1 MNFKYLKKFIFLL
14 GDQKIKIPWM
24 VLLFLFS
31 ALLDLI
37 GIGLIIPYVAI
48 IVDPGSLLENEKYEF
63 ILNWIAYTETSFIQ
77 ILSLTIFT
85 AFLLKALFS
94 ILIQRVI
101 LNFSLNKGVEMRSQ
115 LMRLYQNLPYKEYT
129 SRNSSE
135 YVYQAHQMVSDFS
148 QGVLITVL
156 TIVSQIIVM
165 LFILTL
171 LMIVDARSLIMFF
184 LILSIFFFFYYI
196 LFSKKIPL
204 YGALV
209 NKYSALMLKGI
220 NEGIE
225 GFKEIRVL
233 GKENYFHSVVKD
245 SAEKYAYFRLRS
257 QTIQILP
264 RYLIEFIL
272 ISYVVL
278 LVLME
283 SNSEG
288 ELINVI
294 STISVFG
301 VASIRMIPS
310 LNQIISGI
318 NVVKSHNN
326 TIDNLYSEFSCTN
339 NKNDSAYVNNLD
351 KFKSF
356 SLIDVS
362 YSHHDDSA
370 SILREINLN
379 ISRGDSIGL
388 MGASG
393 SGKSTLMNIIIGLL
407 SPDNG
412 KVLYNGEPINSKNIN
427 AWRSKIAYLP
437 QQVFI
442 TDDNILRNIA
452 LGVKQED
459 IDYNKIRSS
468 IKAAKLSDLVSS
480 LPDGLD
486 SILGERGIRISGG
499 QKQRIA
505 LARAFYHDRDIMIMD
520 ESTSALDGDL
530 ENEIIME
537 IDALKNNK
545 TVIVVA
551 HRLSTLDH
559 CDCVYE
565 LCNGKLVK
573 IKDNKF

>member
-204 YGALV
+204 YGALI

>member
-77 ILSLTIFT
+77 ILSLAIFT

-94 ILIQRVI
+94 ILIQRAI

-204 YGALV
+204 YGALI

>member
-1 MNFKYLKKFIFLL
+1 M
-14 GDQKIKIPWM
+14 
-24 VLLFLFS
+24 
-31 ALLDLI
+31 
-37 GIGLIIPYVAI
+37 
-48 IVDPGSLLENEKYEF
+48 
-63 ILNWIAYTETSFIQ
+63 
-77 ILSLTIFT
+77 
-85 AFLLKALFS
+85 
-94 ILIQRVI
+94 
-101 LNFSLNKGVEMRSQ
+101 
-115 LMRLYQNLPYKEYT
+115 
-129 SRNSSE
+129 
-135 YVYQAHQMVSDFS
+135 
-148 QGVLITVL
+148 
-156 TIVSQIIVM
+156 
-165 LFILTL
+165 
-171 LMIVDARSLIMFF
+171 
-184 LILSIFFFFYYI
+184 
-196 LFSKKIPL
+196 
-204 YGALV
+204 
-209 NKYSALMLKGI
+209 
-220 NEGIE
+220 
-225 GFKEIRVL
+225 
-233 GKENYFHSVVKD
+233 
-245 SAEKYAYFRLRS
+245 
-257 QTIQILP
+257 
-264 RYLIEFIL
+264 
-272 ISYVVL
+272 
-278 LVLME
+278 
-283 SNSEG
+283 
-288 ELINVI
+288 
-294 STISVFG
+294 
-301 VASIRMIPS
+301 
-310 LNQIISGI
+310 
-318 NVVKSHNN
+318 
-326 TIDNLYSEFSCTN
+326 
-339 NKNDSAYVNNLD
+339 
-351 KFKSF
+351 
-356 SLIDVS
+356 S